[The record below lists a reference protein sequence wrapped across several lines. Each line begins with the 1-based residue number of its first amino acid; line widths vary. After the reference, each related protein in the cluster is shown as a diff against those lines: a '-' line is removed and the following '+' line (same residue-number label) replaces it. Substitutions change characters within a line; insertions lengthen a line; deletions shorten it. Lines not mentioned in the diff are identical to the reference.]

1 VRLDGF
7 KGALLS
13 VLVMASIMASIL
25 VFFISITL
33 VSATTSST
41 INKTLVKANTSVIL
55 TVTVTNSGT
64 SPIDNVRIIVEN
76 GSGFAPLKTIPE
88 DNIVRCYS
96 DNVVVLPAGT
106 VVQLLA
112 NENIILPEGTNAIVE
127 NGKHLWVENYLAFT
141 ILLENAVVAVRQD
154 TVAEN
159 IPPGDNIGVTRGIS
173 VNLNNDNRLRLLEDT
188 SVVLVGG
195 NTVKLPENTL
205 LQLDAQN
212 DNSQIFG
219 GENVT
224 VAQNVPVTIKDNHVI
239 LVTNNPAN
247 TNFVNLPPGEYLQL
261 YDNQVILASGTT
273 VQLGKTATV
282 RIAENESVVR
292 EMGKQLDVTGASVV
306 NLPLNWMQTMGI
318 NDPLSYVP
326 AVEWDGI
333 GDNSIPV
340 GGSLAFPFA
349 LTTPSTTED
358 RTPVRI
364 WVRTPGSI
372 EGPITLM
379 VDGKAPTVSV
389 TATPTL
395 VKENTAVTITVV
407 ASEVLAKLENVL
419 VAENNAPENSQ
430 VLMISTDNITWTGTY
445 TTGDNSKRDGLATI
459 YVIGSQFEDLVGNKG
474 GGVTENTFTI
484 DRCKPPA
491 PNLSL
496 ISGLPPMVTNIG
508 TWMIEGTALDN
519 FLNTIVNLAN
529 GTVRVRVG
537 TTTSDVTS
545 SATGYFFKLITM
557 TQGTQEIGI
566 RFIDRA
572 GNIGDENAENI
583 TFDNM
588 PPVITPNTIS
598 GKPFIDGVVINDN
611 TPTVNLNITDA
622 TLGIENV
629 PFGSTGDNHGYSV
642 RLRDENGVLIS
653 TLVNA
658 TPPAETMPKTISFEN
673 TFPTELAKGTYR
685 IYAVAG
691 DNLQMDNLVVSFVLG
706 ALNQH
711 VPIYINGNGDFTI
724 ANGVNGG
731 GSGTASDP
739 YIIENW
745 DISAENANGIWIL
758 NTTAYFVIR
767 NCYVHDGSGNFN
779 DGIMLDYVKN
789 GVVENTF
796 VENCRYGIG
805 LWDYSSNIFISN
817 NLVNNN
823 ILGVY
828 LGYSDNCFVEN
839 NIVKNN
845 SYLGGIYLNYS
856 INNLIKNNTVE
867 NNSSYGIYFD
877 SSENDNLTNNTCRNN
892 DYGIYVYRDI
902 SGNNRIRMI
911 GNTIQNN
918 SSEGIYFESY
928 ICDDAEVRIIG
939 NTIDNNSYEGIYFD
953 DDIYGNSLVQIENN
967 SISNNDSGGIYFWYY
982 IYDDSRVMIT
992 GNTIDNN
999 SEGIHFDYD
1008 IYGNS
1013 IVQIENNSIS
1023 NNYSDGINF
1032 GYPIYD
1038 NAMVTMTGNTI
1049 DNNSSEGIYF
1059 DDDIFGISLVQI
1071 ENNSISNNGS
1081 DGVYFGYPI
1090 YDNAI
1095 VMITGNTIDNNS
1107 GGIHLDHDI
1116 YGKLVQIENN
1126 SISNNSDTG
1135 IYLYSSVNTIIE
1147 NNTCSGGSTG
1157 IFLQSSNN
1165 NILTNNTLENN
1176 FIGIE
1181 LTGADNNH
1189 IETNIVEN
1197 NSNVGIFLY
1206 DSVNNIMANNTCENN
1221 YNSIYLGYS
1230 DNNFISSNTAE
1241 NNNTTSGITL
1251 VHSTNNLISGN
1262 TCRRNAYGI
1271 YPYYSDN
1278 NTISNNTVDN
1288 NGWGI
1293 ILGFSDNNRIYHNNL
1308 VNNTNQ
1314 AYDDGTN
1321 YWDDGYPS
1329 GGNYWSDYSGVDEN
1343 LGVHQNSPGSDG
1355 IGDVPYDVYGGSSK
1369 DRYPLMNP
1377 WPNNPSTLVYE
1388 TIFEPNTLDP
1398 AWAYDTTSSEVIQ
1411 NVYETLIS
1419 FKDGR
1424 TDEFDPKLAENWTIS
1439 ADGLTYTF
1447 IIRTGVKFQNGDNL
1461 TPQDVVY
1468 SIKRAMV
1475 RDINGG
1481 PVWMLLE
1488 PLIGVGTM
1496 STRDEN
1502 GNIVIPFENIDNSV
1516 NVENGL
1522 VVFHLKQPYDPFIQI
1537 LAQSCASIVDEN
1549 WCIAQ
1554 GDWPGTAATYENFNN
1569 RQTSPLQEL
1578 MNGTG
1583 PFKLD
1588 SWEHGV
1594 QVILTRNDNY
1604 WRTPTKLKSVV
1615 IKVVSDWTDRKLA
1628 LLAGDADFVY
1638 VPRANLPEIE
1648 NVSGVRIIENL
1659 PELTCEAIFF
1669 NFEIDNSS
1677 QWIGSGKLDGNGI
1690 PPNFFSDENVRL
1702 GFAYSFD
1709 WDTFIADAYLGQAVQ
1724 PASPVIDGLPYVDP
1738 SAKEYYLDP
1747 AQAENHFRQAFG
1759 GALWENGFKLT
1770 ILYNTGND
1778 TRRIAAEILKQNIES
1793 LNTKFSITIE
1803 SRDWA
1808 TYLNEMVASKLTLY
1822 YLGWQADYADPHN
1835 FVSAFMSSRGALSAF
1850 QHYNNPTVDN
1860 LISAGIVGADP
1871 AQRQAIYYQ
1880 LQQIYYDDV
1889 PSLPTAQTVGVHV
1902 ERDWVN
1908 GWYYNP
1914 LIPGTPEGGDYYLIW
1929 KPTPVVPCGGTAS
1942 IRVFGTGSTTP
1953 PFLWD
1958 IRKANVTASLTI
1970 YQGDNLHL
1978 VFLTQDNHT
1987 VENDIVIWSRS
1998 ADNAET
2004 VSFTNLIVQHDN
2016 GLPYPSGNVKRFK
2029 MVLTDNAGNVILD
2042 NMAWYTVVQDDWS
2055 NRIIWI
2061 ILNWGSHNSSQQDQ
2075 LSNEISSII
2084 LNWGSCPTSRD
2095 QYDYSQL

>member
-598 GKPFIDGVVINDN
+598 GKPFVDGVVINDN
-611 TPTVNLNITDA
+611 TPTVNLSITDA

-629 PFGSTGDNHGYSV
+629 PFGSTGDNHGYRV
-642 RLRDENGVLIS
+642 RLRDENGVSIS
-653 TLVNA
+653 ILVNA
-658 TPPAETMPKTISFEN
+658 TPPAENMPNTINFEN
-673 TFPTELAKGTYR
+673 TFPTELSNGTYQ
-685 IYAVAG
+685 IYVVAG
-691 DNLQMDNLVVSFVLG
+691 DNLQMDNLVVSFVVR
-706 ALNQH
+706 ALTPH
-711 VPIYINGNGDFTI
+711 SPIYIDGNDNFTL
-724 ANGVNGG
+724 ANGVTS
-731 GSGTASDP
+731 GSGMENDP

-745 DISAENANGIWIL
+745 DINAENANGIDVE

-767 NCYVHDGSGNFN
+767 NCYVHDGN
-779 DGIMLDYVKN
+779 D
-789 GVVENTF
+789 
-796 VENCRYGIG
+796 
-805 LWDYSSNIFISN
+805 
-817 NLVNNN
+817 
-823 ILGVY
+823 Y
-828 LGYSDNCFVEN
+828 LH
-839 NIVKNN
+839 
-845 SYLGGIYLNYS
+845 
-856 INNLIKNNTVE
+856 
-867 NNSSYGIYFD
+867 YGIYFD
-877 SSENDNLTNNTCRNN
+877 NVRNGGIGNNLVENNWLAGIILEYSNNNVIANNTCKINFDKGISLEHSSNN
-892 DYGIYVYRDI
+892 AI
-902 SGNNRIRMI
+902 SNNICE
-911 GNTIQNN
+911 NN
-918 SSEGIYFESY
+918 YNYNIWVVLGS
-928 ICDDAEVRIIG
+928 DN
-939 NTIDNNSYEGIYFD
+939 NTID
-953 DDIYGNSLVQIENN
+953 
-967 SISNNDSGGIYFWYY
+967 
-982 IYDDSRVMIT
+982 
-992 GNTIDNN
+992 
-999 SEGIHFDYD
+999 
-1008 IYGNS
+1008 
-1013 IVQIENNSIS
+1013 
-1023 NNYSDGINF
+1023 
-1032 GYPIYD
+1032 
-1038 NAMVTMTGNTI
+1038 
-1049 DNNSSEGIYF
+1049 
-1059 DDDIFGISLVQI
+1059 
-1071 ENNSISNNGS
+1071 
-1081 DGVYFGYPI
+1081 
-1090 YDNAI
+1090 
-1095 VMITGNTIDNNS
+1095 
-1107 GGIHLDHDI
+1107 
-1116 YGKLVQIENN
+1116 
-1126 SISNNSDTG
+1126 
-1135 IYLYSSVNTIIE
+1135 
-1147 NNTCSGGSTG
+1147 NNTCSGGSSFCIAIQLSSNNILLNNSSENNNIG
-1157 IFLQSSNN
+1157 IFLNNSDNTVLDNNICSGNEGAGITIRDSNN
-1165 NILTNNTLENN
+1165 NTLTKNTLSRNKGIGIYLWDSNNNSLINNTCLNNGDGIYLIISGNDILDNNTLENN
-1176 FIGIE
+1176 QFSFGVYGLDKAHFEHNI
-1181 LTGADNNH
+1181 DNSNLVNGKP
-1189 IETNIVEN
+1189 ILYLRDRNGLEINQDNEFGYLGLISCENVVVEN
-1197 NSNVGIFLY
+1197 VLLE
-1206 DSVNNIMANNTCENN
+1206 NNIQGVLFAYTKNSRIENARVTNNNNGIDLCSSYNNTLTNNTCDNN
-1221 YNSIYLGYS
+1221 NECGIALDNSKTNFLLKNAVDNNSWGIYIQKYS
-1230 DNNFISSNTAE
+1230 DNN
-1241 NNNTTSGITL
+1241 L
-1251 VHSTNNLISGN
+1251 VL
-1262 TCRRNAYGI
+1262 
-1271 YPYYSDN
+1271 N
-1278 NTISNNTVDN
+1278 NTIGNNVYCGINLVDN
-1288 NGWGI
+1288 V
-1293 ILGFSDNNRIYHNNL
+1293 NNNLIYHNNF
-1308 VNNTNQ
+1308 VNNIAQ
-1314 AYDDGTN
+1314 AYDECSN
-1321 YWDDGYPS
+1321 YWDNGYPS
-1329 GGNYWSDYSGVDEN
+1329 GGNYWSDYTGTDAN
-1343 LGVHQNSPGSDG
+1343 GDG
-1355 IGDVPYDVYGGSSK
+1355 IGDTPYNISGGGNQDK
-1369 DRYPLMNP
+1369 YPLMNP
-1377 WPNNPSTLVYE
+1377 
-1388 TIFEPNTLDP
+1388 
-1398 AWAYDTTSSEVIQ
+1398 
-1411 NVYETLIS
+1411 
-1419 FKDGR
+1419 
-1424 TDEFDPKLAENWTIS
+1424 
-1439 ADGLTYTF
+1439 
-1447 IIRTGVKFQNGDNL
+1447 
-1461 TPQDVVY
+1461 
-1468 SIKRAMV
+1468 
-1475 RDINGG
+1475 
-1481 PVWMLLE
+1481 
-1488 PLIGVGTM
+1488 
-1496 STRDEN
+1496 
-1502 GNIVIPFENIDNSV
+1502 
-1516 NVENGL
+1516 
-1522 VVFHLKQPYDPFIQI
+1522 
-1537 LAQSCASIVDEN
+1537 
-1549 WCIAQ
+1549 
-1554 GDWPGTAATYENFNN
+1554 
-1569 RQTSPLQEL
+1569 
-1578 MNGTG
+1578 
-1583 PFKLD
+1583 
-1588 SWEHGV
+1588 
-1594 QVILTRNDNY
+1594 
-1604 WRTPTKLKSVV
+1604 
-1615 IKVVSDWTDRKLA
+1615 
-1628 LLAGDADFVY
+1628 
-1638 VPRANLPEIE
+1638 
-1648 NVSGVRIIENL
+1648 
-1659 PELTCEAIFF
+1659 
-1669 NFEIDNSS
+1669 
-1677 QWIGSGKLDGNGI
+1677 
-1690 PPNFFSDENVRL
+1690 
-1702 GFAYSFD
+1702 
-1709 WDTFIADAYLGQAVQ
+1709 
-1724 PASPVIDGLPYVDP
+1724 
-1738 SAKEYYLDP
+1738 
-1747 AQAENHFRQAFG
+1747 
-1759 GALWENGFKLT
+1759 
-1770 ILYNTGND
+1770 
-1778 TRRIAAEILKQNIES
+1778 
-1793 LNTKFSITIE
+1793 
-1803 SRDWA
+1803 
-1808 TYLNEMVASKLTLY
+1808 
-1822 YLGWQADYADPHN
+1822 
-1835 FVSAFMSSRGALSAF
+1835 
-1850 QHYNNPTVDN
+1850 
-1860 LISAGIVGADP
+1860 
-1871 AQRQAIYYQ
+1871 
-1880 LQQIYYDDV
+1880 
-1889 PSLPTAQTVGVHV
+1889 LPTANARLATS
-1902 ERDWVN
+1902 
-1908 GWYYNP
+1908 
-1914 LIPGTPEGGDYYLIW
+1914 
-1929 KPTPVVPCGGTAS
+1929 GTAPYLW
-1942 IRVFGTGSTTP
+1942 GT
-1953 PFLWD
+1953 
-1958 IRKANVTASLTI
+1958 RKAIITVNLLVD
-1970 YQGDNLHL
+1970 QGDNLRL
-1978 VFLTQDNHT
+1978 EFLKYDNTT
-1987 VENDIVIWSRS
+1987 VEAESVIWSRTILGT
-1998 ADNAET
+1998 ER
-2004 VSFTNLIVQHDN
+2004 VGFTNLIVPH
-2016 GLPYPSGNVKRFK
+2016 PGNVYVKRIK
-2029 MVLTDNAGNVILD
+2029 LVLTDNAGTVVLD

-2075 LSNEISSII
+2075 LSNEISTII
-2084 LNWGSCPTSRD
+2084 LNWGSVPTSRD
-2095 QYDYSQL
+2095 QHDFSQL